1 VFVIHNSCYV
11 YWLKEGAFESLF
23 FIIFVLYKP
32 IKFFKMAKFLSI
44 PVTSE
49 GNQLVSAD
57 NIKLIEQASTTTVTI
72 VYGGA
77 SAQDVVTITHA
88 TQSSGFQMRDDIQN
102 AVVSAHQSM
111 WQNVVETVAPSK
123 AVSGIA
129 IA

>member
-1 VFVIHNSCYV
+1 
-11 YWLKEGAFESLF
+11 
-23 FIIFVLYKP
+23 
-32 IKFFKMAKFLSI
+32 MAKFLSI

-57 NIKLIEQASTTTVTI
+57 NIKLIEQATTTTVTI

-77 SAQDVVTITHA
+77 AAQDRVLITHA

-123 AVSGIA
+123 AVSGIE
-129 IA
+129 IG

>member
-1 VFVIHNSCYV
+1 
-11 YWLKEGAFESLF
+11 
-23 FIIFVLYKP
+23 
-32 IKFFKMAKFLSI
+32 MAKFLSI

-49 GNQLVSAD
+49 GNQLVYAD

-77 SAQDVVTITHA
+77 AAQDVVTITHA

-102 AVVSAHQSM
+102 AVVAAHQSM

-123 AVSGIA
+123 AVSAIA

>member
-1 VFVIHNSCYV
+1 
-11 YWLKEGAFESLF
+11 
-23 FIIFVLYKP
+23 
-32 IKFFKMAKFLSI
+32 MAKFLSI

-57 NIKLIEQASTTTVTI
+57 NIKLIEQATNTTVTI

-77 SAQDVVTITHA
+77 AAQDVITITHA
-88 TQSSGFQMRDDIQN
+88 TQASGFQMRDDIQN
-102 AVVSAHQSM
+102 AVVAAHQSM

>member
-57 NIKLIEQASTTTVTI
+57 NIKLIEQASTTT
-72 VYGGA
+72 
-77 SAQDVVTITHA
+77 
-88 TQSSGFQMRDDIQN
+88 
-102 AVVSAHQSM
+102 AHQSM